1 MKTRR
6 TKHLLVL
13 VALVVLAAGC
23 GGSSSSGSAGSDAGS
38 GGGEGGGSVAD
49 AAAPI
54 DGAAQRADAGAA
66 AEDASVGRDAG
77 LAPVD
82 GGAGAAD
89 SGGGAADAGIGAPDA
104 GRPDA
109 SAPFAPG
116 TGFDATYTRWA
127 VPPSG
132 LADGFFSSSYTL
144 GARGWIVVDLDG
156 DGVQDLVQTADAQN
170 GSGYVWSDLQGPYWR
185 LFKGARA
192 GGFAQTPTRWSV
204 PASGLPDGFFGAYY
218 GYDTRH
224 WSLLD
229 LDGDGRPELV
239 QTADSARSGG
249 QVWTDSRGAYWK
261 VWRSSAAGFS
271 GAFER
276 FAVPA
281 SGLADG
287 FFGASYC
294 LDARCWS
301 LADLDADGRLDLVQ
315 SADPTKSGG
324 IVFSDAGG
332 PFWKVWSGGASGFA
346 ATSQRFTVP
355 ASGLADGFFATSYTS
370 AAPGTRFW
378 SLFDVDGDRR
388 LDLVHTANPATAGGV
403 VWGDAQGPF
412 WKAYLGGAA
421 GISSTSSRVSV
432 PASGLSDGFFASTS
446 FAAPQLGGQRNW
458 MTIDLDGDRKPELVQ
473 TSDPTR
479 TGGYVFTD
487 AQGAYWKVWRITTGA
502 APTGPAR
509 WSVPASG
516 LADGFFAPF
525 WTDGPSGSRAWFMRD
540 LDGDGRLDLVQTA
553 DTARTGLY
561 VWSDAQGAY
570 WKVYRGR

>member
-1 MKTRR
+1 MQGSLRR
-6 TKHLLVL
+6 I
-13 VALVVLAAGC
+13 ALVVTGLVAGC
-23 GGSSSSGSAGSDAGS
+23 GGSSSSGSPDA
-38 GGGEGGGSVAD
+38 E
-49 AAAPI
+49 P
-54 DGAAQRADAGAA
+54 
-66 AEDASVGRDAG
+66 AEN
-77 LAPVD
+77 LD
-82 GGAGAAD
+82 GGASIDGTAPDTDAT
-89 SGGGAADAGIGAPDA
+89 SPLDAGIGVLDAAGAAEAGTADA
-104 GRPDA
+104 GRLDA
-109 SAPFAPG
+109 GAPFVPG
-116 TGFDATYTRWA
+116 SGFDATYTRWS

-132 LADGFFSSSYTL
+132 LSDGFFASAWSL
-144 GARGWIVVDLDG
+144 GARGWVVVDLDG
-156 DGVQDLVQTADAQN
+156 DGIQDLVQTADAQN
-170 GSGYVWSDLQGPYWR
+170 ASGYVWSDLQGPYWR
-185 LFKGARA
+185 MFKGTRT
-192 GGFAQTPTRWSV
+192 GFATTPTRWSV
-204 PASGLPDGFFGAYY
+204 PASGLPDGFFVAYY

-239 QTADSARSGG
+239 QTADSTRSGG
-249 QVWTDSRGAYWK
+249 QVWTDARGAFWK
-261 VWRSSAAGFS
+261 VWRSTAAGFT

-287 FFGASYC
+287 FYGGYAC

-301 LADLDADGRLDLVQ
+301 LADVDADGRLDLVQ

-324 IVFSDAGG
+324 LVFADAGG
-332 PFWKVWSGGASGFA
+332 AYWKVWTGGPSGFA
-346 ATSQRFTVP
+346 ANAQRFGVP

-388 LDLVHTANPATAGGV
+388 LDLVHTANPATSGGV
-403 VWGDAQGPF
+403 VWSDAQGPF

-421 GISSTSSRVSV
+421 GLTATSSRVPV
-432 PASGLSDGFFASTS
+432 PASGLGDGFFASTS

-458 MTIDLDGDRKPELVQ
+458 MTIDLDGDRKPELLQ

-479 TGGYVFTD
+479 SGGYVFTD
-487 AQGAYWKVWRITTGA
+487 VQGAYWKVWRLAVGA

-516 LADGFFAPF
+516 LGDGFFAPI
-525 WTDGPSGSRAWFMRD
+525 WTDSPNGSRAWFVRD

-570 WKVYRGR
+570 WKVFRGR

>member
-1 MKTRR
+1 MQASLSRIA
-6 TKHLLVL
+6 LLVTCL
-13 VALVVLAAGC
+13 VAGC
-23 GGSSSSGSAGSDAGS
+23 GGSSSSAGAGTDPAATRDGGDA
-38 GGGEGGGSVAD
+38 D
-49 AAAPI
+49 
-54 DGAAQRADAGAA
+54 DGAATEVDAG
-66 AEDASVGRDAG
+66 
-77 LAPVD
+77 
-82 GGAGAAD
+82 
-89 SGGGAADAGIGAPDA
+89 SGGGAADAAAPRDAASGAVDAAADAGSGAVDA
-104 GRPDA
+104 GRLDA
-109 SAPFAPG
+109 GAPFVPG
-116 TGFDATYTRWA
+116 SGFDATYTRWS

-132 LADGFFSSSYTL
+132 LADGFFASAWSL
-144 GARGWIVVDLDG
+144 GARGWVVVDLDG
-156 DGVQDLVQTADAQN
+156 DGIQDLVQTADAQN
-170 GSGYVWSDLQGPYWR
+170 ASGYAWNDLQGTYWR
-185 LFKGARA
+185 MFKGTRT
-192 GGFAQTPTRWSV
+192 GFATTPTRWSV
-204 PASGLPDGFFGAYY
+204 PASGLADGFFVAYY

-261 VWRSSAAGFS
+261 VWRSTAAGFTA
-271 GAFER
+271 AFER

-287 FFGASYC
+287 FFAGFSG

-332 PFWKVWSGGASGFA
+332 PFWKVWSGGPAGFA
-346 ATSQRFTVP
+346 ASAARFAVP
-355 ASGLADGFFATSYTS
+355 PSGLADGFFATSYTS

-388 LDLVHTANPATAGGV
+388 LDLVHTANPATSGGV
-403 VWGDAQGPF
+403 VWSDAQGAF
-412 WKAYLGGAA
+412 WKAHIGGSGGLAA
-421 GISSTSSRVSV
+421 AASRVPL
-432 PASGLSDGFFASTS
+432 PASGLPDGFFAATS

-458 MTIDLDGDRKPELVQ
+458 MTVDLDGDRKPELLQ
-473 TSDPTR
+473 TSDPAR
-479 TGGYVFTD
+479 SGGYVFTD
-487 AQGAYWKVWRITTGA
+487 VQGAYWKVWRIGLGA

-516 LADGFFAPF
+516 LGDGFFSTF
-525 WTDGPSGSRAWFMRD
+525 WTDSTNGTRAWFLRD

-553 DTARTGLY
+553 DIARTGLI

-570 WKVYRGR
+570 WKVFKGR